1 MDLFYDWYI
10 WQSFIRRS
18 LTRATYICRI
28 TKRSNHLSVLQ
39 YIYIFKPNVFK
50 SVLFRNLTD
59 VLRRVCVYFS
69 DSLLDLLTDSLPR
82 KGAKAITTDCLRLN
96 RGDIFKT
103 EELAASSLL
112 PKAAHYLQYW
122 HYSITLPI
130 VYSGKRTKRL
140 YWFHFF
146 Y

>member
-1 MDLFYDWYI
+1 MIIVKHFRTGLIHNGPVLLLVHLTVIYQTLFNQSDLHMPNNKTV
-10 WQSFIRRS
+10 QS
-18 LTRATYICRI
+18 
-28 TKRSNHLSVLQ
+28 SVLQ

-112 PKAAHYLQYW
+112 PKAAHYLQY
-122 HYSITLPI
+122 
-130 VYSGKRTKRL
+130 
-140 YWFHFF
+140 
-146 Y
+146 